1 VLQWQLQSR
10 ARLPEETTM
19 NHQIDGNA
27 IAADAHYDQP
37 DPMGHEGGET
47 CNRVHEPDEDAP
59 RGYRPKQC
67 SGVMYLDCTYGDHYC
82 DTCGEI
88 GD

>member
-1 VLQWQLQSR
+1 MTI
-10 ARLPEETTM
+10 P
-19 NHQIDGNA
+19 GY
-27 IAADAHYDQP
+27 DAWKLSSPDDDQP
-37 DPMGHEGGET
+37 GPIIGNEDGET

-59 RGYRPKQC
+59 RGYRPKPC
-67 SGVMYLDCTYGDHYC
+67 KGVMFLAGNETDDCWVQC

>member
-1 VLQWQLQSR
+1 MRHQL
-10 ARLPEETTM
+10 
-19 NHQIDGNA
+19 DGNA
-27 IAADAHYDQP
+27 IATDAHYDQP
-37 DPMGHEGGET
+37 DPIGHEDGET

-59 RGYRPKQC
+59 RGYRPKPC
-67 SGVMYLDCTYGDHYC
+67 KGVMSDDGFATGAIFC